1 MPKIEVLDDQ
11 TIDQIAA
18 GEVVERPS
26 SVVKELVENAV
37 DAGATA
43 VTVEIR
49 DGGTSM
55 IRVTDNGCGIEQD
68 QIRIAF
74 FRHSTS
80 KLRKIEDLAEIAS
93 LGFRGEA
100 LSSIASVAQVELIT
114 KTPDAFAGSHYLI
127 EGGKDTGPEEVGA
140 PKGTTFLVR
149 NLFYNTPARKKFLK
163 SAQTE
168 GACCS
173 DLMEHMALSHPEV
186 SFKFISGGQ
195 IRLHTSGSGE
205 VKDVIYHIYG
215 REIASNLL
223 AVKGEFD
230 AFSVNGYIGKPS
242 ISRGNRNY
250 ENYFINGRYI
260 KSKLIAKAIEDAYH
274 GFLMQHK
281 YPFVVLNFTIDGKRV
296 DVNVHPNKME
306 LRFSDGEE
314 IYSDLV
320 HLLESSLR
328 GRDLIGRV
336 TPGKEEK
343 TDDRPGYTRRELPEP
358 FEESRLDWIR
368 ASVRKDSPYEKK
380 YERSAKQPVSGMA
393 GTNMV
398 REELSFAAQRGPSGT
413 EDTGQSV
420 QETNGRQE
428 KSIPGQSVCENKIET
443 VSKVPVPEEQK
454 KEAAYEKNQLVK
466 PTAGGPGSD
475 ALPTD
480 RQKEDAAENCLPGS
494 VVPETQSPQAEA
506 SFSGTPVQMT
516 LAQAVEESLPLL
528 AKDARPKHRIIGQ
541 LFATYWLV
549 EYRDTFYMID
559 QHAAHEKV
567 LYERTMKAYREKE
580 FTSQMISPPIILP
593 LTMQE
598 ELLLKKYWDSFEK
611 LGFVIEP
618 FGGKEYAIR
627 AVPGNLYGLNGQTLI
642 TDLIDGLGELS
653 AKDTPELVVEKIASM
668 SCKAAV
674 KGNQKLSDREISQL
688 IDDLM
693 ELENPYFCPH
703 GRPVILAMTKQEIER
718 KFKRIV

>member
-1 MPKIEVLDDQ
+1 MPKIEVLDEK

-26 SVVKELVENAV
+26 SVVKELVENAL

-55 IRVTDNGCGIEQD
+55 IRVTDNGCGIGQD

-80 KLRKIEDLAEIAS
+80 KLRKIEDLADIAS

-114 KTPDAFAGSHYLI
+114 KTPDSFAGSHYLI
-127 EGGKDTGPEEVGA
+127 EGGKDTGPEEIGA
-140 PKGTTFLVR
+140 PDGTTFLVR

-168 GACCS
+168 GAYCS

-186 SFKFISGGQ
+186 SFQFISNGQ

-205 VKDVIYHIYG
+205 VKDVIYHIFG
-215 REIASNLL
+215 REIAANLL
-223 AVKGEFD
+223 AVCGEFD
-230 AFSVNGYIGKPS
+230 AFSVSGYIGRPS

-260 KSKLIAKAIEDAYH
+260 KSKLIAKALEDAYH

-281 YPFVVLNFTIDGKRV
+281 YPFAVLNFTINGNRV

-320 HLLESSLR
+320 HLLESTLR
-328 GRDLIGRV
+328 GRDLISRV
-336 TPGKEEK
+336 TPGEKEKEPA
-343 TDDRPGYTRRELPEP
+343 RPGYSRGELPEP
-358 FEESRLDWIR
+358 FEQSRLDQIR

-380 YERSAKQPVSGMA
+380 YERSAKQSVSDAA
-393 GTNMV
+393 GINAV
-398 REELSFAAQRGPSGT
+398 QEELRFAAQRGPCGT
-413 EDTGQSV
+413 TDAGQSV
-420 QETNGRQE
+420 QETNGR
-428 KSIPGQSVCENKIET
+428 KGDRGP
-443 VSKVPVPEEQK
+443 
-454 KEAAYEKNQLVK
+454 VK
-466 PTAGGPGSD
+466 PAAGGPGPD
-475 ALPTD
+475 PLPAAW
-480 RQKEDAAENCLPGS
+480 QKEAVAADCLPGS
-494 VVPETQSPQAEA
+494 ALPQPQSPEAEE
-506 SFSGTPVQMT
+506 SLPGTCVQMSFE
-516 LAQAVEESLPLL
+516 QAAGEALPLL
-528 AKDARPKHRIIGQ
+528 AKEARPGHRMIGQ
-541 LFATYWLV
+541 LFQTYWLV
-549 EYRDTFYMID
+549 EYQDTFYMID

-567 LYERTMKAYREKE
+567 LYERTMKAYRAKE
-580 FTSQMISPPIILP
+580 FTSQMISPPIVLS
-593 LTMQE
+593 LSMQE
-598 ELLLKKYWDSFEK
+598 ELLLAKYRDSFEK
-611 LGFVIEP
+611 LGFVIEH

-627 AVPGNLYGLNGQTLI
+627 AVPGNLYGIDAQALVTEL
-642 TDLIDGLGELS
+642 LDGLGGLS
-653 AKDTPELVVEKIASM
+653 AQDTPQLVLEKIASM

-674 KGNQKLSDREISQL
+674 KGNQTLSDREISQL

-703 GRPVILAMTKQEIER
+703 GRPVMIAMTKQEIER